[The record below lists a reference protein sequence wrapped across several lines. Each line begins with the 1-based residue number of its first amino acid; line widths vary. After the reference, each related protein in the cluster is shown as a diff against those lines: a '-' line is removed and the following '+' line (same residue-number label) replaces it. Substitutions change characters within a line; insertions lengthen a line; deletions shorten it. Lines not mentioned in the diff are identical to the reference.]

1 MILMRFKY
9 EAQITAELKR
19 NARKQGAIMS
29 ATVLGKKEDM
39 SKISTETKVDLAE
52 LSEYT
57 GFPIEFIKRELLIK
71 SDMVSLDELRSSM
84 SAYLDSVVMEKNC

>member
-1 MILMRFKY
+1 
-9 EAQITAELKR
+9 
-19 NARKQGAIMS
+19 MS

-39 SKISTETKVDLAE
+39 SKIKTETKVDLAE
-52 LSEYT
+52 LSVYT